1 MNRRPHVALVLALAA
16 ATLAGCD
23 SGQASAAPTPTRVP
37 EPTPVTTRYE
47 LGTTVWYEGL
57 VLRFDRAT
65 AILDD
70 RGGPV
75 EVIVRVE
82 NEAVDPV
89 DFNAPIR
96 LLVAGQTIEPT
107 RESRVATVPAGGQV
121 GAVMTYEL
129 QGVSS
134 VDEAVVQVGLEPQH
148 LAIVPLTPAAG
159 EPVVFQP
166 VELDLAGTGTAGDLK
181 ISLKRGVVR
190 WDLPDWSQELS
201 ADLQALTLTYSVSYL
216 GEFTGG
222 FAFTGDNVYLRLPDD
237 SIVNPRRDGHS
248 QSVELIGAEKTK
260 DGLFSRFE
268 IPAGMTG
275 KFALFVKNGEARTGI
290 VFTIPE

>member
-1 MNRRPHVALVLALAA
+1 MSRRLPLLLVLAVAA

-23 SGQASAAPTPTRVP
+23 SGPASAAPTPTRVP

-75 EVIVRVE
+75 DVIVRVQ
-82 NEAVDPV
+82 NPAVEAVDLS
-89 DFNAPIR
+89 APIR
-96 LLVAGQTIEPT
+96 LVVGGQTIEPT

-121 GAVMTYEL
+121 GAVMRYEL
-129 QGVSS
+129 QGITS
-134 VDEAVVQVGLEPQH
+134 VDEAVVQVGLDPQH
-148 LAIVPLTPAAG
+148 LALVPLTPAAG
-159 EPVVFQP
+159 EPVVFEP
-166 VELDLAGTGTAGDLK
+166 VVLELSGTGTAGDLK
-181 ISLKRGVVR
+181 INLKRGELR
-190 WDLPDWSQELS
+190 WDLPDWSQQLA
-201 ADLQALTLTYSVSYL
+201 ADLQALTLTYNVSYL
-216 GEFTGG
+216 GEFAGG
-222 FAFTGDNVYLRLPDD
+222 FAFTGENVYLRLPDD

-248 QSVELIGAEKTK
+248 QSVELIGAQKTR

-275 KFALFVKNGEARTGI
+275 KFALFVKNGDARTGI

>member
-1 MNRRPHVALVLALAA
+1 VALVLALAA

-148 LAIVPLTPAAG
+148 LALVPLTPAAG

-248 QSVELIGAEKTK
+248 QSVELIGAQKTK